1 VQEAVQGADAVASS
15 DLAYVETL
23 SALTRMRAGMRLTAA
38 TQRAKR
44 QEFEEFWSATV
55 GVEVS
60 ADVVLRAGRLAE
72 QHGLRAYDA
81 VHLASALVVGE
92 AEDVALSCWDNE
104 LRAAAASEG
113 LALNP

>member
-23 SALTRMRAGMRLTAA
+23 SALTRMRASKRLTAA
-38 TQRAKR
+38 AQRAKG

-60 ADVVLRAGRLAE
+60 PDVIVRAGRLAE
-72 QHGLRAYDA
+72 QHALRAYDA
-81 VHLASALVVGE
+81 VHLASALLVRE
-92 AEDVALSCWDNE
+92 AEDVTLSCWDKE
-104 LRAAAASEG
+104 LREAAAGEG
-113 LALNP
+113 LVLNT